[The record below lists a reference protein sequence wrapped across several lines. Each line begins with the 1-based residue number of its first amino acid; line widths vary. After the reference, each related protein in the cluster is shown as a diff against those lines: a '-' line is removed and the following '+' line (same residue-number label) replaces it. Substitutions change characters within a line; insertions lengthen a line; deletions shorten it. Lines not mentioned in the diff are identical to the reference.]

1 MRRFE
6 VLEVQ
11 RVFQEFFAV
20 DRAIVR
26 FEQIDGTM
34 SASCSRLSVERG
46 DAVGLIVL
54 DKDLDRLIFVRQ
66 FRYPT
71 VRHNMP
77 WTVECAAGAIDAG
90 ETAIEAARRE
100 LEEELGYRA
109 ADLIHLG
116 DFFSSPGGV
125 SEQLTMYFV
134 EVGAGDRVSHGGG
147 LAQEGE
153 DLERVE
159 FSRDEVSSMLLNNGF
174 HDAKTLVGVL
184 QAKLRG
190 LF

>member
-1 MRRFE
+1 
-6 VLEVQ
+6 
-11 RVFQEFFAV
+11 
-20 DRAIVR
+20 
-26 FEQIDGTM
+26 
-34 SASCSRLSVERG
+34 
-46 DAVGLIVL
+46 
-54 DKDLDRLIFVRQ
+54 
-66 FRYPT
+66 
-71 VRHNMP
+71 
-77 WTVECAAGAIDAG
+77 
-90 ETAIEAARRE
+90 
-100 LEEELGYRA
+100 
-109 ADLIHLG
+109 
-116 DFFSSPGGV
+116 V